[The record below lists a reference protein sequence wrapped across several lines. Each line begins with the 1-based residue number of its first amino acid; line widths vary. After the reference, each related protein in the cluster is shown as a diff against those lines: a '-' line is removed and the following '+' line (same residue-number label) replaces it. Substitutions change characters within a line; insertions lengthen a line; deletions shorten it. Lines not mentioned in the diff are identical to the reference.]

1 MEHAV
6 NFFYLTLAQYQALES
21 KNADTLY
28 FVDNGVVYKGAVPFS
43 QQVSKVAT
51 LPQNPIQ
58 GVIYVLDD
66 YTAQFYNGSAWVTI
80 NVGSVTTI
88 DDTAATND
96 AKVVT
101 QGALKAY
108 VAGKIASVFRFK
120 GSLAN
125 LAAIEAVQNPVVGDV
140 YHANDTGKE
149 YVYVENEV
157 SGETVGS
164 WELLGFD
171 ISFEGYATETYVTNA
186 ISTATSNLIGTNA
199 DTSSSDTI
207 KGAKKY
213 TDALETS
220 LKGSASD
227 TASSETIAGA
237 KKYADSLNSAM
248 DTRMDAVEAAIV
260 WQTVSAS

>member
-28 FVDNGVVYKGAVPFS
+28 FVDNGVVYKGAVPYS

-51 LPQNPIQ
+51 LPQNPVQ

-88 DDTAATND
+88 DDSSATND
-96 AKVVT
+96 TKVVT
-101 QGALKAY
+101 QGALKSY
-108 VAGKIASVFRFK
+108 VSGKIASVFRFK
-120 GSLAN
+120 GSLAD
-125 LAAIEAVQNPVVGDV
+125 LDAIEAVENPTVGDV

-149 YVYVENEV
+149 YVYVENNGN
-157 SGETVGS
+157 GE

-171 ISFEGYATETYVTNA
+171 ISFDGYATEEYVTNA
-186 ISTATSNLIGTNA
+186 IETATNNLIGSA
-199 DTSSSDTI
+199 SDTSSNDTI

-220 LKGSASD
+220 LKGSSSD
-227 TASSETIAGA
+227 TADSETIAGA
-237 KKYADSLNSAM
+237 KKYAESLNTEM
-248 DTRMDAVEAAIV
+248 DSRVDAIEAAIV
-260 WQTVSAS
+260 WQTVSND

>member
-51 LPQNPIQ
+51 LPQEPIQ

-125 LAAIEAVQNPVVGDV
+125 LEAIEAVENPVVGDV

-149 YVYVENEV
+149 YVYTDNDE
-157 SGETVGS
+157 

-171 ISFEGYATETYVTNA
+171 ISFDGYATEQYVTEA
-186 ISTATSNLIGTNA
+186 ISTATNNIIGSA
-199 DTSSSDTI
+199 SDTSSSDTI

-227 TASSETIAGA
+227 TESSETIAGA

-248 DTRMDAVEAAIV
+248 DARMDAVEAAIV